1 MLSARPRDSSRYLR
15 LTDEQQPRTTR
26 LLRSAPITGASS
38 LLRAGPPARHGN
50 GTHVPTGHSRLGHSL
65 SPHADAAVSGHA
77 FSRSAREPQT
87 GLMPPLRRT
96 PPGREAGTRQAPPG
110 THTVAPVLMSS
121 ERVTTLQ
128 QWSSSRSPPDASR
141 APFPHRSPRRSSANA
156 A

>member
-1 MLSARPRDSSRYLR
+1 MDCPSTPGAPWFPFTLIQASQTSCLLIWNGLPDAFSSSPQLLLEHFW
-15 LTDEQQPRTTR
+15 LTERTTATDDPAPSLR
-26 LLRSAPITGASS
+26 PHYRGFITTTGRSASAPRRRYSCPHGA
-38 LLRAGPPARHGN
+38 LP
-50 GTHVPTGHSRLGHSL
+50 
-65 SPHADAAVSGHA
+65 
-77 FSRSAREPQT
+77 
-87 GLMPPLRRT
+87 
-96 PPGREAGTRQAPPG
+96 APPG